1 MQRKAYETDLS
12 DEEWR
17 ELRPLLPAAKPGGRP
32 REVNLR
38 EILNAVQYWLK
49 TGCQWRQLPHDL
61 PPWQTVY
68 TYFRNWKR
76 DGTWKKVHDFL
87 RRKLRREF
95 GRHSQP
101 SAGVIDSQTVKTTEA
116 GGERGYDA
124 GKKIKGRKRHL
135 VVDTDGLL
143 LAVAVHPA
151 DIQDRDGGDLVL
163 LELPEKM
170 TRMKTLFADGGYA
183 GEFVKR
189 VKKTTAGR

>member
-1 MQRKAYETDLS
+1 MQRKAYRTDLS

-17 ELRPLLPAAKPGGRP
+17 QLRPLLPAAKHGGRP
-32 REVNLR
+32 RKTSIREVV
-38 EILNAVQYWLK
+38 NAIQYFVK
-49 TGCQWRQLPHDL
+49 TGCQWRELPHDF

-68 TYFRNWKR
+68 TYFRNWMT
-76 DGTWKKVHDFL
+76 DGTWKRVHDFL
-87 RRKLRREF
+87 VRKVRRED
-95 GRHSQP
+95 GRHGQP

-116 GGERGYDA
+116 GGLRGYDA

-135 VVDTDGLL
+135 VVDTDGMV

-170 TRMKTLFADGGYA
+170 TRMKTIFADGGYT